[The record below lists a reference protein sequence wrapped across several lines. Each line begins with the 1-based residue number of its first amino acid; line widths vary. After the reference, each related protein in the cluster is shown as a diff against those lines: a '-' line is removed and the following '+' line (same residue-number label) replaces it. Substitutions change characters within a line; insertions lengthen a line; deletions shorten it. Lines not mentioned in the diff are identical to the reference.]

1 MIVFATGSNVAE
13 HGLGLNIG
21 LYGEGGIELRS
32 YWKSIEGPQSYLGL
46 SVPKFPNYFM
56 VVGPNA
62 IAGSWGYTIGNQVSE
77 AIPNAADP
85 RPQSRRC
92 TTTISVRYS
101 LVKMSFTHTTSL
113 SNNSSRTAY
122 VTRVYAYLMT

>member
-85 RPQSRRC
+85 RPQ
-92 TTTISVRYS
+92 
-101 LVKMSFTHTTSL
+101 
-113 SNNSSRTAY
+113 
-122 VTRVYAYLMT
+122 